1 MSDYCKYFIT
11 WPLLGSLE
19 PNPFQI
25 YLHYVCTLFLS
36 LSFHSHP
43 PCIHT
48 VTSAHT
54 HAHMLHSVH
63 ICSVLCGL
71 ASHDIITGGGLSQR
85 GADPESLLS
94 GPQGERNRLVY
105 IAIYKTDKTS
115 SILYSKTHFLEN
127 YTEMMLNCVFKEVDL
142 ALCSRILNTFS
153 VAI

>member
-1 MSDYCKYFIT
+1 
-11 WPLLGSLE
+11 
-19 PNPFQI
+19 
-25 YLHYVCTLFLS
+25 
-36 LSFHSHP
+36 
-43 PCIHT
+43 
-48 VTSAHT
+48 
-54 HAHMLHSVH
+54 MLHSVH

-153 VAI
+153 V